1 MRTESRFN
9 AELYNQIDELRQMTV
24 RQLREKYA
32 QVFGEETRSN
42 HKQFLFRR
50 MAWRLQALAEG
61 GLSERAKRRALE
73 IANDADLRIRAPKT
87 AFRGDTMQL
96 EERTATT
103 CLSTGRDPRLPVS
116 GTLLTRRFKGRTVV
130 VEVLEDGFRYDGAVY
145 KSLTAIANLVTGA
158 KWNGFEFF
166 RQGLNREG
174 ANGQQ

>member
-1 MRTESRFN
+1 MPRC
-9 AELYNQIDELRQMTV
+9 
-24 RQLREKYA
+24 
-32 QVFGEETRSN
+32 EETRSN

-50 MAWRLQALAEG
+50 IAWRLQALAEG

-87 AFRGDTMQL
+87 AFRGNTMQP

-103 CLSTGRDPRLPVS
+103 CFNTGRDPRLPVP
-116 GTLLTRRFKGRTVV
+116 GTLLTRRFKGRTVA
-130 VEVLEDGFRYDGAVY
+130 VEVLEDGFRYDGTVY

-166 RQGLNREG
+166 RQSLNREG
-174 ANGQQ
+174 ANGQR